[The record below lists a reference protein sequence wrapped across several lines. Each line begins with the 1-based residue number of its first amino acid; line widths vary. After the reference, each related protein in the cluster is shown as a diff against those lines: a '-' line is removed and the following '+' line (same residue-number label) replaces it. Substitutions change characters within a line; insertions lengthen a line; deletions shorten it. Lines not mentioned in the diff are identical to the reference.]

1 MEIFA
6 KDLVKIDYYAINKE
20 SLINEM
26 VEFLYKEHIINDMDA
41 FLRSILER
49 ESIMSTGIGNHVA
62 IPHTRSES
70 VKRLAVAVYLLKNE
84 IDYDSI
90 DDEPVK
96 VVFMIAVPEDM
107 KKKYM
112 ILLATISNFLS
123 NEENHSKLLNAKS
136 EDEVYN
142 LLKGLTL

>member
-6 KDLVKIDYYAINKE
+6 RDLVKIDYYAINKE

-26 VEFLYKEHIINDMDA
+26 VEFLFEKHLINNIDS
-41 FLRSILER
+41 FLKSILER

-70 VKRLAVAVYLLKNE
+70 VKELAIVVYLLKNE
-84 IDYDSI
+84 IDYGSI
-90 DDEPVK
+90 DDKPVK
-96 VVFMIAVPEDM
+96 AVFMIAVPEDM

-123 NEENHSKLLNAKS
+123 DEENHSKLLNAKS

>member
-84 IDYDSI
+84 ID
-90 DDEPVK
+90 
-96 VVFMIAVPEDM
+96 
-107 KKKYM
+107 
-112 ILLATISNFLS
+112 N
-123 NEENHSKLLNAKS
+123 LN
-136 EDEVYN
+136 
-142 LLKGLTL
+142 